1 MCSMLV
7 VISDLHFREESSDH
21 VGGNNQYP
29 PIVCWRNLPVL
40 PYRRFI
46 AVLAA
51 EAVRNGTQRLDLALA
66 GDIFD
71 IHRTALWFGGQE
83 QIRPYV
89 KASAVSAP
97 LEGRVLEILEA
108 IASEDNV
115 SETLA
120 AFRLLANGRYWDN
133 GERDFPVPVRLHY
146 VPGNHDRLAN
156 ATPAIRRRLR
166 ALLGMPESGA
176 PFPWVLALA
185 RERAV
190 VRHGHQYDLYNFGA
204 DLRQTAEIPLYLPEE
219 HHEAATFGDFVT
231 VDIASRLPF
240 LFRQYHGDEALL
252 STPLLRTVY
261 LRLLEFDDLRPQSA
275 MLRFLLHM
283 PEEGLTPQV
292 VWRVIE
298 PVLRQ
303 LLEAIHD
310 DPYLHEWLRRL
321 SSRAM
326 IDAFDVVRLLLRRR
340 LWRHTRSI
348 PLWLVERFS
357 QAALRRNAQAP
368 AIEHLA
374 VRERAILSGDYLF
387 LVAGHTHAPRVSL
400 LTADPLGERYYVDTG
415 TWRNQIPAAP
425 DFTSF
430 GRLKSLT
437 YAILYGPEEDLGRP
451 PKAGKIASLDYW
463 SGVTRRWLD
472 ELS

>member
-1 MCSMLV
+1 MLA

-21 VGGNNQYP
+21 IAGNDAYP
-29 PIVCWRNLPVL
+29 PLVCRRNLPIT

-46 AVLAA
+46 AMLAA
-51 EAVRNGTQRLDLALA
+51 EAVRNGARRLDVALA

-71 IHRTALWFGGQE
+71 IHRTSLWFSGEE
-83 QIRPYV
+83 QIRPYAQAGHV
-89 KASAVSAP
+89 GAA
-97 LEGRVLEILEA
+97 LETRVIEILDAIESEA
-108 IASEDNV
+108 DV
-115 SETLA
+115 KETLD
-120 AFRLLANGRYWDN
+120 AFRLLANGRYRDD
-133 GERDFPVPVRLHY
+133 GEHDFPVPVQLHY

-156 ATPAIRRRLR
+156 ATPAIRRRVR
-166 ALLGMPESGA
+166 ALLGLPASGA
-176 PFPWVLALA
+176 PFPRVLALA

-190 VRHGHQYDLYNFGA
+190 VRHGHEYDLYNFA
-204 DLRQTAEIPLYLPEE
+204 VDLQQATEIPLYLPEE
-219 HHEAATFGDFVT
+219 HHDAPTFGDFVT

-240 LFRQYHGDEALL
+240 LFRQHHGDEALL

-261 LRLLEFDDLRPQSA
+261 IRLLEFDDLRPQSA

-283 PEEGLTPQV
+283 PEEGLKPEV

-310 DPYLHEWLRRL
+310 DVYLHEWLGRL
-321 SSRAM
+321 SSRAV
-326 IDAFDVVRLLLRRR
+326 IDAFDVVRLLLRWR
-340 LWRHTRSI
+340 LWRHSRSI

-357 QAALRRNAQAP
+357 QAALRRSVQGP
-368 AIEHLA
+368 ATEHLA
-374 VRERAILSGDYLF
+374 ARESAIRSGDYLF
-387 LVAGHTHAPRVSL
+387 LVAGHTHAPRVNL

-430 GRLKSLT
+430 GRLKALT

-451 PKAGKIASLDYW
+451 PQPNKMASLDYW
-463 SGVTRRWLD
+463 SGVTQRWLAED
-472 ELS
+472 S

>member
-1 MCSMLV
+1 MLA
-7 VISDLHFREESSDH
+7 VISDLHFREEASDH
-21 VGGNNQYP
+21 VGGNDQYP

-46 AVLAA
+46 AMLAA
-51 EAVRNGTQRLDLALA
+51 EAVRNGARRLDLALA

-71 IHRTALWFGGQE
+71 IHRTALWFGGEE

-89 KASAVSAP
+89 KAADVDDF
-97 LEGRVLEILEA
+97 LEA
-108 IASEDNV
+108 RVIQILDAIECEGDV
-115 SETLA
+115 KETLET
-120 AFRLLANGRYWDN
+120 FRLLANGRYWDD
-133 GERDFPVPVRLHY
+133 GERDFPVPVQLHY

-156 ATPAIRRRLR
+156 ATPAIRRRVR
-166 ALLGMPESGA
+166 ALLGLPASGA
-176 PFPWVLALA
+176 PFPRVLALA

-190 VRHGHQYDLYNFGA
+190 VRHGHEYDLYNFA
-204 DLRQTAEIPLYLPEE
+204 VDLRQVVEIPLYLPEE
-219 HHEAATFGDFVT
+219 HHDAPTFGDFVT

-261 LRLLEFDDLRPQSA
+261 IRLLEFDDLRPQSA

-283 PEEGLTPQV
+283 PEEGLTPQQ

-298 PVLRQ
+298 PVLRR
-303 LLEAIHD
+303 LLEAIHED
-310 DPYLHEWLRRL
+310 AFLHEWLRRL
-321 SSRAM
+321 SSRAV
-326 IDAFDVVRLLLRRR
+326 IDAFDVIRLLLR
-340 LWRHTRSI
+340 WRVWRQTRSI

-357 QAALRRNAQAP
+357 QAALRRTAQAP
-368 AIEHLA
+368 STEQLA
-374 VRERAILSGDYLF
+374 ARENAILSGDYLF
-387 LVAGHTHAPRVSL
+387 LVAGHTHAPRVNL

-430 GRLKSLT
+430 GRLKALT

-451 PKAGKIASLDYW
+451 PQVGKVASLDYW
-463 SGVTRRWLD
+463 SGVTRRWLA
-472 ELS
+472 EKT